1 MEEIKYKILSEYEDG
16 NIVFSDF
23 EGLNIIP
30 LKELINQSA
39 DEILYDLNRQEVVV
53 LTFLPDPKWI
63 NDYAVA
69 KVIRALKDKIDEL
82 ENNSKPNK
90 NKYLTI
96 KEVASKY
103 REELECKFYDYD
115 DEWKTKKMVV
125 NSAFIREMENG
136 TIKDCKL

>member
-103 REELECKFYDYD
+103 GEELECKFYDYD